1 MVLIA
6 YIKVTNFR
14 VSQSQSRLLR
24 ITAILKKYLIC
35 FQCSL
40 LGFSKKAFSHTEYCP
55 LTHIFSEKF
64 KQQPVG
70 KGWI

>member
-35 FQCSL
+35 FQYWDFQKKPSAL
-40 LGFSKKAFSHTEYCP
+40 LNIVH
-55 LTHIFSEKF
+55 
-64 KQQPVG
+64 
-70 KGWI
+70 